1 MDDLGIKQKDFDD
14 YVDKFSKKHG
24 LTHEEAKREK
34 IVKEVYEYYKE
45 NEKDVIVRKE

>member
-1 MDDLGIKQKDFDD
+1 MDDLGINQKDFDN

-24 LTHEEAKREK
+24 LTHEEAKKEK

-45 NEKDVIVRKE
+45 TEKNVIVGKE